1 MSLPKSII
9 SKRVTTCS
17 CCHEEGHNIKT
28 CSSPEVYQF
37 QNQAKLS
44 ASSARCIADLQQM
57 SPFNNART
65 VLLKAISVRLKLA
78 NSVSKLQNDC
88 LIKNIASYYWKRY
101 NPSGSNYAACNQYK
115 EATITAHISGETK
128 IQKRKKPDM
137 ELLILTE
144 QDILR
149 ELAPQLIAKSKQIR
163 KICKKEDQSV

>member
-1 MSLPKSII
+1 
-9 SKRVTTCS
+9 
-17 CCHEEGHNIKT
+17 
-28 CSSPEVYQF
+28 
-37 QNQAKLS
+37 
-44 ASSARCIADLQQM
+44 M

-137 ELLILTE
+137 ETLTE

-163 KICKKEDQSV
+163 KICKEEDQSV